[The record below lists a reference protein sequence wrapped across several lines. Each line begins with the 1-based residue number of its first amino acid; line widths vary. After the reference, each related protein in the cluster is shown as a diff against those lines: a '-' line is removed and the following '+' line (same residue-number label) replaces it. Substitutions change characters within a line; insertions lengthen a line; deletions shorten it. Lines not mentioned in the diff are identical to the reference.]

1 MQDSRARE
9 AQLAGEAIPRL
20 VIRYAI
26 PAIVGMVVNATYNVV
41 DRYWIGQLK
50 DVSAMSGIG
59 LTTPLTMIA
68 LGFMLLVGIG
78 TPWRPVR
85 S

>member
-1 MQDSRARE
+1 MHDNRARE

-41 DRYWIGQLK
+41 DRYWIGHRMSTPCPA
-50 DVSAMSGIG
+50 SA
-59 LTTPLTMIA
+59 
-68 LGFMLLVGIG
+68 
-78 TPWRPVR
+78 
-85 S
+85 